1 MSPRIKFIKAPAE
14 YSFAKSGPS
23 FTRFTKDTTA
33 PVDDVD
39 VKLYSEPTKLSN
51 QHGIGK
57 KNIFHYI
64 MIFLFEMREM
74 QKLATRRQN
83 SKTKKKQKKNSRQS
97 LKNKNSKK
105 KNEGTIGHNLFGIV
119 WRIWS
124 QIQQS
129 SSRLSAH
136 LNTWA
141 DQLMELGFMGSW
153 VDGVFLDGNLLQKR
167 YTPTLGWL
175 YRWVWMIFC
184 WWNVSPI
191 FWKFYSKAQILNY

>member
-39 VKLYSEPTKLSN
+39 VKLAKRHYSEPTKLSN
-51 QHGIGK
+51 QHGTGR
-57 KNIFHYI
+57 KNIYHD
-64 MIFLFEMREM
+64 LFVWNAKM
-74 QKLATRRQN
+74 QKLATRL
-83 SKTKKKQKKNSRQS
+83 KTEKKKEKPEKKKTVNSLFR
-97 LKNKNSKK
+97 KKVSKK
-105 KNEGTIGHNLFGIV
+105 KTFSEGTIGHNLFGIV

-141 DQLMELGFMGSW
+141 DQLMELGFMGSR
-153 VDGVFLDGNLLQKR
+153 VDGVFLDHDQCLVDDLD
-167 YTPTLGWL
+167 P
-175 YRWVWMIFC
+175 F
-184 WWNVSPI
+184 
-191 FWKFYSKAQILNY
+191 LNHIVK

>member
-51 QHGIGK
+51 QHGTGK
-57 KNIFHYI
+57 KKHYI

-74 QKLATRRQN
+74 QKLATRL
-83 SKTKKKQKKNSRQS
+83 KTEKRKTRKKKQWTV
-97 LKNKNSKK
+97 SKK
-105 KNEGTIGHNLFGIV
+105 KSLKKTFSEGTIGHNLFGIV

-141 DQLMELGFMGSW
+141 DQLMELGFMGSR
-153 VDGVFLDGNLLQKR
+153 VDGVPLDGNLYQKKS
-167 YTPTLGWL
+167 TPTLGWL
-175 YRWVWMIFC
+175 CR
-184 WWNVSPI
+184 
-191 FWKFYSKAQILNY
+191 